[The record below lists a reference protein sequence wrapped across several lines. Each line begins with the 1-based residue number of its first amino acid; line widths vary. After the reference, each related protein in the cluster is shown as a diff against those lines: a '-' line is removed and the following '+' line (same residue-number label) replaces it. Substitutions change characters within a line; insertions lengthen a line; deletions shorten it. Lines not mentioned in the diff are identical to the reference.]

1 MLKILPAFFQPQ
13 ESERRDQWEA
23 GARAMAGSVASLWP
37 DVQQLRGDISI
48 PSKNKWSRMGC

>member
-48 PSKNKWSRMGC
+48 PSKNK